1 MSEGKRRWARILS
14 GSSVI
19 LLLMAVISLWQVYDD
34 FTETYDPESNFLVK
48 LEPGE
53 SGSFDIRSS
62 NVISALRISDG
73 ETPDANLLMTDSVG
87 EEVSGREPG
96 ILDPNRIGAD
106 QSTVY
111 SPVRVFEGVA
121 GTYTLENQGSS
132 TLWLVDDEEAANR
145 LAENPLI
152 YMFYIGCCIG
162 SPMGIVG
169 IVLAMMAWTDRKKS
183 PDQFFVTEDGR
194 VIITQSGE
202 IVQVH
207 TEIPEVEQNSDSD
220 VVKISQI
227 DQPKEN
233 RSEEDS
239 SAWQGWDDG

>member
-1 MSEGKRRWARILS
+1 MSE
-14 GSSVI
+14 
-19 LLLMAVISLWQVYDD
+19 
-34 FTETYDPESNFLVK
+34 
-48 LEPGE
+48 
-53 SGSFDIRSS
+53 SFDIQSS

-73 ETPDANLLMTDSVG
+73 ESPDANLLMIYSFGD
-87 EEVSGREPG
+87 EVSGRNPG

-106 QSTVY
+106 QSTIY
-111 SPVRVFEGVA
+111 SPVRVFEGMA
-121 GTYTLENQGSS
+121 GAYTLENQGSS

-169 IVLAMMAWTDRKKS
+169 MVLAVMAWTDRKKS

-220 VVKISQI
+220 GLKVSQI
-227 DQPKEN
+227 DPLREN
-233 RSEEDS
+233 RSEDES